1 MCVTFKAGMVGDI
14 IIFIALIASFKYRF
28 IALYMGNSPNKSKKN
43 EKKYRQLI
51 SHYRN
56 YSCTAKIRQPKIKN
70 IIFNTL
76 IRSCSVVVLEN
87 VLTWAVVE

>member
-43 EKKYRQLI
+43 EKEI
-51 SHYRN
+51 S
-56 YSCTAKIRQPKIKN
+56 STSLV
-70 IIFNTL
+70 IIGT
-76 IRSCSVVVLEN
+76 IAVLPRYVN
-87 VLTWAVVE
+87 QR